1 MYFEE
6 KYPGTIHTWDVVN
19 EAISTTSGG
28 YTKGDDRQIEIKDNM
43 FYDTIG
49 SDYVEYSFLYAR
61 KAVNKLKE
69 LYPDRDVN
77 IKLFYNDFNCYEY
90 KKRNAI
96 CALTKSIQAFGQ
108 EQGMG
113 NLIDGVG
120 LQCYLGMTGKG
131 ADELDEGLLVTST
144 KKSVSSIPNAV
155 FMFHDTGL
163 EVQFTELTI
172 RNYKEAQNKAQAEY
186 YKKFMQMAIDI
197 NNGTMQPEITD

>member
-19 EAISTTSGG
+19 EAISMTNGE
-28 YTKGDDRQIEIKDNM
+28 YTKGDDRQIQITDNM

-61 KAVNKLKE
+61 EAVDNLKE

-77 IKLFYNDFNCYEY
+77 IKLFYNDFNCFQ
-90 KKRNAI
+90 KNKRNAML
-96 CALTKSIQAFGQ
+96 ALAKSIQAFGQ
-108 EQGMG
+108 EQGKG

-120 LQCYLGMTGKG
+120 MQCYIGYNGG
-131 ADELDEGLLVTST
+131 EFPEDILVTSPKRT
-144 KKSVSSIPNAV
+144 ADSIPNAV
-155 FMFHDTGL
+155 FMFHNLGL
-163 EVQFTELTI
+163 DVQFTELTI
-172 RNYKEAQNKAQAEY
+172 RNYKEDQNAAQAEY